1 VIYINERV
9 KYMSVKEQLISMI
22 NFMGENEANRLLLYV
37 KDVFVLKTK
46 TWDDVEEDDPTQDE
60 IELFTEYY
68 SNK

>member
-1 VIYINERV
+1 
-9 KYMSVKEQLISMI
+9 MSVKEQLISMI

-60 IELFTEYY
+60 IDAFAEYDL
-68 SNK
+68 K